1 MRTLRFILLAAASLA
16 AVSCGKTV
24 IRGAI
29 ADAPETEI
37 IVKQLA
43 VNTYTVIDT
52 VKTDKGG
59 NFSCKI
65 DIAEGE
71 PEFVYLFKGDKTLAS
86 LLLERGDAVSVS
98 ADTLGNYT
106 VEGSEESVRLQ
117 QVNKDFADFMR
128 AFSATADRLYDEDLT
143 DEEAKEVQRQLSRQ
157 YIDYYRGRLR
167 YIIENPKSMTVVPVL
182 YQQINS
188 AFPVFSQPTDALQF
202 RAVSD
207 SLRAVYPKS
216 KYVRALS
223 EEAKRREDVMAFNA
237 RMAQAEEMPFPD
249 IEMPDQTGKKVKL
262 SEVDAKVILVEF
274 WDASNADQKMLNQD
288 VLKPLYEEFHAKG
301 LEIFQVGLTQDKAV
315 WATVVKS
322 QGLEWVSVNDGL
334 GVASQSA
341 VSLYNVSV
349 LPMAFLIVNGELT
362 SARVSDSASL
372 RREVAKYL

>member
-1 MRTLRFILLAAASLA
+1 MRTSRFILIAVASLAAASC
-16 AVSCGKTV
+16 SKTA
-24 IRGAI
+24 IRGTI

-43 VNTYTVIDT
+43 VNTYAVLDT
-52 VKTDKGG
+52 IKTDKGG
-59 NFSCKI
+59 NFSYKM

-71 PEFVYLFKGDKTLAS
+71 PEFVYLFKGERTLAA
-86 LLLERGDAVSVS
+86 LLLERGDAVTVT
-98 ADTLGNYT
+98 ADTLGRYT

-117 QVNKDFADFMR
+117 QVNQDFADFMQ
-128 AFSATADRLYDEDLT
+128 AFSATADRLRDESLS
-143 DEEAKEVQRQLSRQ
+143 EEQAKEVQRQLSRQ

-167 YIIENPKSMTVVPVL
+167 YIIENPKSMTVVPIL

-202 RAVSD
+202 RAISD
-207 SLRAVYPKS
+207 SLKTVYPKS

-223 EEAKRREDVMAFNA
+223 EEAKRREDVMALNS
-237 RMAQAEEMPFPD
+237 RLTQVEEMAYPD
-249 IEMPDQTGKKVKL
+249 IEMPDLNGNKVKL

-288 VLKPLYEEFHAKG
+288 VLKPLYEDCHAKG

-322 QGLEWVSVNDGL
+322 QGLEWISVNDGL

-341 VSLYNVSV
+341 VALYNVNV
-349 LPMAFLIVNGELT
+349 LPMAFLIVDGELT
-362 SARVSDSASL
+362 SARVSDAASL